1 MYVPNKKRSSGD
13 QINEQWLVNPNSD
26 VADWTFRNDI
36 PTTDWI
42 DQIMQNALTHN
53 HQVSVSSKGKK
64 YSIYLSAGY
73 LNQEGIVKNT
83 GFERFNFRL
92 NASVDLNRYIKAGA
106 TFAPTISHQDKGES
120 EGKDKQI
127 MNALLMPP
135 IIGLDENTREYGFN
149 ASYRNN
155 VNPYERLMSV
165 VDKREK
171 KT

>member
-1 MYVPNKKRSSGD
+1 MMTAKEWLAYNIWYTNAKYLNKGGTNSMYVPNKKRSSGD

-127 MNALLMPP
+127 MNECIAH
-135 IIGLDENTREYGFN
+135 
-149 ASYRNN
+149 ASYHW
-155 VNPYERLMSV
+155 LG
-165 VDKREK
+165 
-171 KT
+171 